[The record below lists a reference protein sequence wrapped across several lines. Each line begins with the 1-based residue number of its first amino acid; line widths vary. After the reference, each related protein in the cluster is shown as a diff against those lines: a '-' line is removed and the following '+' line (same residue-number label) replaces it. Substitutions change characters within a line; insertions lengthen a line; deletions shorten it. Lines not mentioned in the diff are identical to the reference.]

1 MAKSIYVSDDDGT
14 TWGLL
19 PGSTGA
25 LNRGAGSIEDTVFG
39 QQYQSH
45 ESGLITWTVNGQAI
59 QKGQAGY
66 KAMLR
71 KAGTATA
78 MTAEAMTVDPG
89 NAKKYNVTN
98 KAHSY
103 WDRLTPVTVKDGGTA
118 IAATNVKS
126 VDYLFGS
133 VTFISSFNPV
143 GAVTVDGKFMPTVDL
158 CGAQSFSLKQTST
171 PLVTTDFC
179 AAQTNGGYAVN
190 EYGLKIVSLD
200 LSAIYDITYGFETDL
215 LNRTEFIIEI
225 SPDGLGFAGG
235 GSVARGY
242 FKLVTDNQSGNV
254 GALEINALTFELNVP
269 VEPGNIGQP
278 FSWYHGPNTMLS
290 PPTIKVLDAWEQS
303 NHIMVAYSPYG
314 NEGSQGDS
322 IVSDATMNSSMTTMC
337 EFTCTFTGSGALT
350 AYTTPIV
357 PSGLAAE
364 PAEEEA
370 KAA

>member
-78 MTAEAMTVDPG
+78 MTAEAMTIDPA
-89 NAKKYNVTN
+89 NAKKFNVTN

-118 IAATNVKS
+118 VAATNVKS

-133 VTFISSFNPV
+133 VTFLGSYNPV
-143 GAVTVDGKFMPTVDL
+143 GAITVDGKFMPTVDL

-200 LSAIYDITYGFETDL
+200 LSAIYDITYGFEDDL

-225 SPDGLGFAGG
+225 SPDGLGFTGG
-235 GSVARGY
+235 GSVARG
-242 FKLVTDNQSGNV
+242 
-254 GALEINALTFELNVP
+254 
-269 VEPGNIGQP
+269 
-278 FSWYHGPNTMLS
+278 
-290 PPTIKVLDAWEQS
+290 
-303 NHIMVAYSPYG
+303 
-314 NEGSQGDS
+314 
-322 IVSDATMNSSMTTMC
+322 
-337 EFTCTFTGSGALT
+337 
-350 AYTTPIV
+350 
-357 PSGLAAE
+357 
-364 PAEEEA
+364 
-370 KAA
+370 